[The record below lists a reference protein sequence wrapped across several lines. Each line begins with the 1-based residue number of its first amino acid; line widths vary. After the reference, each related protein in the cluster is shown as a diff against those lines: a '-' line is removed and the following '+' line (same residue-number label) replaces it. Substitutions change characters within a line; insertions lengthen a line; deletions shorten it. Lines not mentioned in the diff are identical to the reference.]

1 MPVVAADDRYIL
13 YAGPSEEDAKLVYEL
28 AREYEAYRRVLH
40 YLPNGKASG
49 RVYGKI
55 MAVLAAA
62 EVEEKKKAVAEAIK
76 AFREQEKRTNPRDR
90 RWDDEPSP
98 EPPKRVVENLLA
110 ASFARDFEAAR
121 REWEYNGKIIYEGE
135 PGFSRECG
143 LCGPKELMRMN
154 FVVRNVVNGNTLQ
167 VGSVCV
173 KRFLVLAGT
182 SSMTESM
189 DTFNHRTKLAVF
201 GKTQRSRIA
210 DLGVEKVPE
219 KSLVGLLGAIEKVF
233 PKDLSPQDT
242 EIILNAAGI
251 RGRAAE
257 VFTALVKKDVSVV
270 RSLKLEKMIDR
281 DKKRKKLAAV
291 FTTLSRSSAYRNPAR
306 VG

>member
-1 MPVVAADDRYIL
+1 
-13 YAGPSEEDAKLVYEL
+13 
-28 AREYEAYRRVLH
+28 
-40 YLPNGKASG
+40 
-49 RVYGKI
+49 
-55 MAVLAAA
+55 
-62 EVEEKKKAVAEAIK
+62 
-76 AFREQEKRTNPRDR
+76 
-90 RWDDEPSP
+90 
-98 EPPKRVVENLLA
+98 
-110 ASFARDFEAAR
+110 
-121 REWEYNGKIIYEGE
+121 
-135 PGFSRECG
+135 
-143 LCGPKELMRMN
+143 MN
-154 FVVRNVVNGNTLQ
+154 FVVCNVVNGNALQ

-281 DKKRKKLAAV
+281 DKKTEEACGGIYHLKQVLRVPQSRKGGLNAKFFIMIL
-291 FTTLSRSSAYRNPAR
+291 
-306 VG
+306 